1 MNLNYDVVIV
11 GGGIVGFSTAWQL
24 LKKDKHLKVAV
35 IEKESHPG
43 MHQTGHN
50 SGVIHAGVYYKPGSM
65 KAKYCY
71 AGCHAIKQ
79 FCHEHEIPYQELG
92 KLIVALNT
100 KETEWMQALADRS
113 RQNGLTVEMLSGAA
127 VQKMQPGLQAEA
139 GFYVKESGIIH
150 WRRVC
155 NKYAEL
161 FQQLGGEIYFNQK
174 VVAIRENNKTVTIKT
189 SNGQKYETQFL
200 ITCSGLHSDRLVRMS
215 GLKTPYK
222 IIPFRGEYFK
232 LSSKYSNYFR
242 HLIYP
247 VPNPDLP
254 FLGVHFT
261 PHVDGYTTVGP
272 NAIMAFAREGY
283 SWNKINLKDS
293 FEILSYFPTWK
304 MLARNRKATY
314 DELRGSISKNYY
326 VKQLQAY
333 VPAIQKEDLQPYPA
347 GVRAQAVDKEGKL
360 IEDFLF
366 IESDRILHSCNAPS
380 PAATSSLPI
389 GQHIVDTFY
398 RKAYA

>member
-1 MNLNYDVVIV
+1 MTYDVIIV

-24 LKKDKHLKVAV
+24 LKKNKNLKVAV
-35 IEKESHPG
+35 IEKEARPG
-43 MHQTGHN
+43 LHQTGHN
-50 SGVIHAGVYYKPGSM
+50 SGVIHAGVYYKPGSL

-79 FCHEHEIPYQELG
+79 FCHEHQIPYQELG
-92 KLIVALNT
+92 KLIVALND
-100 KETEWMQALADRS
+100 KEVDWMHALADRS
-113 RQNGLTVEMLSGAA
+113 RQNGLTVEMLKGAE
-127 VQKMQPGLQAEA
+127 VQKMQPGLRAEA

-150 WRRVC
+150 WQRVC

-161 FQQLGGEIYFNQK
+161 FKQLGGEIYFNEQ
-174 VVAIRENNKTVTIKT
+174 VTAIREASHSVTIKT
-189 SNGQKYETQFL
+189 HTGNQYQCSYL
-200 ITCSGLHSDRLVRMS
+200 ITCSGLYSDRLVNMS
-215 GLKTPYK
+215 GLKAPYK
-222 IIPFRGEYFK
+222 IVPFRGEYFK
-232 LSSKYSNYFR
+232 LSEKYSNYFR

-247 VPNPDLP
+247 VPNPNLP

-261 PHVDGYTTVGP
+261 PHVDGFTTVGP

-283 SWNKINLKDS
+283 SWTKFNIKDT

-304 MLARNRKATY
+304 MLSRNKKATY
-314 DELRGSISKNYY
+314 DELRGSFSKNYY
-326 VKQLQAY
+326 VKQLQQY
-333 VPAIQKEDLQPYPA
+333 VPEVSKEDLKPYPA
-347 GVRAQAVDKEGKL
+347 GVRAQAVDRDGKL

-398 RKAYA
+398 KKAYA